1 MTRYPHLLLVQGGIE
16 LRAPRCA
23 AGARERPD
31 RSRGVSVPH
40 VLSPATHGRERPR
53 EVPPI
58 PWTSATPLTAWQ
70 IAKTGNS
77 APYPSEN
84 SIRLVFVEVF
94 LIARAWLE
102 GSRGVLRSLRSIPN
116 AVHPIPPHV
125 LWLRVSQC
133 GFVCAGTSGPSLRFV
148 F

>member
-1 MTRYPHLLLVQGGIE
+1 M
-16 LRAPRCA
+16 
-23 AGARERPD
+23 
-31 RSRGVSVPH
+31 
-40 VLSPATHGRERPR
+40 

-58 PWTSATPLTAWQ
+58 PWTSATPVTARQ
-70 IAKTGNS
+70 IAHAGNS

-102 GSRGVLRSLRSIPN
+102 GSRGILRNPRSIPN
-116 AVHPIPPHV
+116 VVRPIPPRV
-125 LWLRVSQC
+125 LWIRVSQC

-148 F
+148 SSPRALAPG